1 MNGHKSTVS
10 SLAVCDGVLYS
21 GSWDGTIR
29 IWSLDD
35 HSPLAVLGEDMRGN
49 VASVLSLVA
58 DKHMLIAA
66 HENGCIKVWRNDV
79 LMKSTQLHSGS
90 IFTTGLEGKWL
101 FTGGW
106 DKIVKVQELSGD
118 EFQIEVIP
126 TGSIPCGSVI
136 TALLCWQGKLIVGYA
151 DRSVKVYYHGK

>member
-1 MNGHKSTVS
+1 VLFLRTYFQCYVKIHELDFLFQDGILSCTMNGHKSTVS

-49 VASVLSLVA
+49 VASVLSLAA

-66 HENGCIKVWRNDV
+66 HENGCIKV
-79 LMKSTQLHSGS
+79 LYSSL
-90 IFTTGLEGKWL
+90 
-101 FTGGW
+101 
-106 DKIVKVQELSGD
+106 
-118 EFQIEVIP
+118 
-126 TGSIPCGSVI
+126 
-136 TALLCWQGKLIVGYA
+136 A
-151 DRSVKVYYHGK
+151 